1 MNDQPLRRPTMRD
14 VALVAG
20 VSLKTV
26 SRVVNHEE
34 GVSEDLAQ
42 RVGIA
47 VARLRYV
54 PDERARNL
62 RQTDSR
68 PTSIGFSLVDV
79 SNPFFSAVLRGLEE
93 VARSHNCLVL
103 SASSDHN
110 QRRQDQLIETFVQR
124 RVAGIVVA
132 PCGPE
137 LGLLSPDFLRST
149 PVVFVDC
156 EPETGEFDLVRAD
169 HYGGAYELTKHLLAH
184 GHTRIGFLGDD
195 PSIFSARLRLK
206 GFTDAMASAGQ
217 HVDPQ
222 LVITGER
229 SPIGWQTEIFQW
241 LNRLDVRPTAML
253 SGQNFVTMGAVR
265 ALHQL
270 KLERTIALAGFDEI
284 EMGDVVSP
292 AVTVLPQHPFEIGRL
307 AGETLFRRLD
317 GSDEPPVHEILK
329 ASVVQRGSGEIPPTS
344 LREDD
349 SLLPN

>member
-14 VALVAG
+14 VAEIAG

-34 GVSEDLAQ
+34 GVSDDLAR
-42 RVGIA
+42 RVGTA
-47 VARLRYV
+47 VASLRYV

-62 RQTDSR
+62 RQNESR

-93 VARSHNCLVL
+93 VARTRNCLVL
-103 SASSDHN
+103 SASTDHD
-110 QRRQDQLIETFVQR
+110 QHRQARLIETFVQR
-124 RVAGIVVA
+124 RVAGIVVV

-137 LGLLSPDFLRST
+137 LGLLTPDLLRGT

-169 HYGGAYELTKHLLAH
+169 HYGGALELTQHLIDH
-184 GHTRIGFLGDD
+184 GHRRIGFLGDD
-195 PSIFSARLRLK
+195 TAIFSARLRLH
-206 GFTDAMASAGQ
+206 GYTDAMAAAGIP
-217 HVDPQ
+217 VDPQ

-241 LNRLDVRPTAML
+241 LTRLDERPTAVM
-253 SGQNFVTMGAVR
+253 SAQNFVTMGAVR

-270 KLERTIALAGFDEI
+270 KLERSIALAGFDEI
-284 EMGDVVSP
+284 EMGDVISP
-292 AVTVLPQHPFEIGRL
+292 AVTVLPQHPFELGRL

-317 GSDEPPVHEILK
+317 GSNEPPVHEILQ
-329 ASVVQRGSGEIPPTS
+329 ASVVQRGSGEIRPAQSPG
-344 LREDD
+344 
-349 SLLPN
+349 